1 MFLLLLLLLFRSITF
16 ATLTL
21 LYDTTGLSL
30 IDTPFAHHAYTGS
43 APSLP
48 GLEGLQALTAS
59 GAHLYPR
66 MRISAGARD
75 ALLLA
80 HYATAI
86 SIPALQG
93 EKNMEKKS
101 LSRRADEESNVTIP
115 LAISIG
121 PSQYWDGNGA

>member
-1 MFLLLLLLLFRSITF
+1 
-16 ATLTL
+16 
-21 LYDTTGLSL
+21 
-30 IDTPFAHHAYTGS
+30 
-43 APSLP
+43 
-48 GLEGLQALTAS
+48 
-59 GAHLYPR
+59 

-86 SIPALQG
+86 SLPALK
-93 EKNMEKKS
+93 EKDMEKMS